1 MTYRREKRDTTY
13 VVSLFL
19 KQETVLRTFSSPVP
33 NQIAIQRKRL
43 RFGEEE
49 QQNERARTF
58 IKIGASDMSLA
69 PTWNGWTVSRTYRAG
84 APHSG
89 AAPMRRTSVLGRW
102 PKTLAEGE
110 FISPEH
116 CNQKGGAA
124 LRAAKPKKK
133 DTPGRVLLFG
143 DPAEIRTPD
152 TLLKRQVLCR
162 LSYWVI

>member
-1 MTYRREKRDTTY
+1 MLKTPLTNLFPEAEYVVLTHRREKRDTTY

-69 PTWNGWTVSRTYRAG
+69 PT
-84 APHSG
+84 
-89 AAPMRRTSVLGRW
+89 
-102 PKTLAEGE
+102 
-110 FISPEH
+110 
-116 CNQKGGAA
+116 
-124 LRAAKPKKK
+124 
-133 DTPGRVLLFG
+133 
-143 DPAEIRTPD
+143 
-152 TLLKRQVLCR
+152 
-162 LSYWVI
+162 